1 MAGPAPVGQLRNTPP
16 DINLSFGKNIFTLE
30 DTGGATDQVKFGLNI
45 IDITTGTTTTGSTIA
60 TLRQFENPSGTAHFD
75 LQNILKN
82 YTTPNPNIEYTDT
95 LTGATNETFRFIG
108 QVGAEVGGDF
118 SVDEIASGTTG
129 SYCVIGGRKSYYDLD
144 WDDITTYQPQISEIL
159 GCPASTSPSYPL
171 TDWKAPKSI
180 DSSSETPTWAQSIST
195 FTQKIPSDSKA
206 KRTLSFLNRIVPKG
220 PSSLADVRKTIK
232 SFRVTIMDGTTELDD
247 FYIENILSNGGG
259 PNADITGTTFDSYPY
274 DCVTLEVG
282 HNLGTGDTSNATH
295 WFVAA
300 FTKNDTGCPDSSFP
314 YMRVPCSYVYRFNV
328 DEGSCNDFEYVDV
341 SWLNSLGF
349 RDYFTFRKR
358 RDYNIN
364 IQRNT
369 YEQVDGTWGSED
381 YEVNTY
387 DRGEKVFSQ
396 SLQERYTINTD
407 YLSDDEAEFLKN
419 LYLSPDVKVRFEG
432 ESDFYPVVLED
443 TVWTEKTFRK
453 DKLFQATTRFRIAHK
468 LNSLRG

>member
-1 MAGPAPVGQLRNTPP
+1 MAGPSPVAQLRNTPP
-16 DINLSFGKNIFTLE
+16 DRNLSFGKNIFTLE
-30 DTGGATDQVKFGLNI
+30 DTGGATEPVKFGLNI

-82 YTTPNPNIEYTDT
+82 YTTPNPNLESITG
-95 LTGATNETFRFIG
+95 LTGSSYETFRFIA
-108 QVGAEVGGDF
+108 QVGTDLGEF
-118 SVDEIASGTTG
+118 NQDEIASGTTG
-129 SYCVIGGRKSYYDLD
+129 SYCIIGGRKPYYDLN
-144 WDDITTYQPQISEIL
+144 WDEENQYVSTVLDFSSCPISRSRIFALSDLTGPKESSDT
-159 GCPASTSPSYPL
+159 PAWVTG
-171 TDWKAPKSI
+171 
-180 DSSSETPTWAQSIST
+180 ETVLAQT
-195 FTQKIPSDSKA
+195 IPADNKA
-206 KRTLSFLNRIVPKG
+206 KRTLSFVNRHLAPVTVG
-220 PSSLADVRKTIK
+220 SLADERKTIGAI
-232 SFRVTIMDGTTELDD
+232 RVTIMSGSTELDD
-247 FYIENILSNGGG
+247 FFIENIQSNGGG
-259 PNADITGTTFDSYPY
+259 PNTVVGGTRYDEYPY
-274 DCVTLEVG
+274 DVITVQCG
-282 HNLGTGDTSNATH
+282 QNMYTGDTSNATH
-295 WFVAA
+295 WFVAS
-300 FTKNDTGCPDSSFP
+300 FIKSCPSDPNTYWDTPISNI
-314 YMRVPCSYVYRFNV
+314 YRFNV

-364 IQRNT
+364 IARNT
-369 YEQVDGTWGSED
+369 YEQLDGTWGGQD

-407 YLSDDEAEFLKN
+407 YLSDEEAEFLKN